1 MLMNMPPWVG
11 VPLAADGLEEG
22 HHEVVDPFGGVGLD
36 PVAGL
41 GIRSTRTSGTQ
52 AGSGSAS
59 SRPG

>member
-1 MLMNMPPWVG
+1 MRVG
-11 VPLAADGLEEG
+11 VPLAADGLEKV
-22 HHEVVDPFGGVGLD
+22 HHQVVDPFGGVGLD